1 LEAKVNFG
9 SKWTRD
15 GLGLKGNG
23 KFRIDGDS
31 ITLEGRRHTAPL
43 FKALLWLLTVMMTT
57 NICFVV
63 YSFLFPVTEVNVTWV
78 AIVSAIGIILAIG
91 LATTL
96 TRYFG
101 SSPYS
106 TRFSKSSVAGVE
118 IEGNLIRLRL
128 SAKEKTC
135 VFFRT
140 STEEE
145 AREIQTTL
153 QESSE

>member
-1 LEAKVNFG
+1 MESHVSFG

-23 KFRIDGDS
+23 RFRIDGDS

-43 FKALLWLLTVMMTT
+43 FKALLWLLTAMMTT

-63 YSFLFPVTEVNVTWV
+63 YSLMFPATEVNVMWV
-78 AIVSAIGIILAIG
+78 AIVSAIGLILVIAF
-91 LATTL
+91 ATAL

-106 TRFSKSSVAGVE
+106 TRFSKSSVTGLE
-118 IEGNLIRLRL
+118 IEGNVIRLKP
-128 SAKEKTC
+128 SVNDKTC
-135 VFFRT
+135 VFRT
-140 STEEE
+140 DTEQE
-145 AREIQTTL
+145 AREIQINL
-153 QESSE
+153 RESSE